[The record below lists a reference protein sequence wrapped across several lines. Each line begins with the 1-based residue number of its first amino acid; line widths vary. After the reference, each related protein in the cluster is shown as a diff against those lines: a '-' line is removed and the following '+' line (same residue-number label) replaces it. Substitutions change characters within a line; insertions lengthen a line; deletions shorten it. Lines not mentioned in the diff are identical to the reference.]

1 MAYDIRE
8 AAPEWSKWR
17 AQAVRRILH
26 GLGHETGIV
35 RDIFSLLFCA
45 APYGG
50 SSMSKL
56 ALLAIMIAAA
66 GVASHASAR
75 QASSETYPSTGYHA
89 VVFDTGRC
97 FNRCIAYRG
106 LRPSSMRIA
115 YCSRRCHPG

>member
-26 GLGHETGIV
+26 GLATRRGSSGT
-35 RDIFSLLFCA
+35 FSVYFFCA

-50 SSMSKL
+50 SSMIKL

-66 GVASHASAR
+66 GVASHASAQ
-75 QASSETYPSTGYHA
+75 QASSETYRSTGYHA

-106 LRPSSMRIA
+106 LRPSSM
-115 YCSRRCHPG
+115 